1 MPKDPLSVARAVEVA
16 KATLNGMGTFRVVG
30 EISGF
35 KGPNARSGHCY
46 FELKDEEAS
55 MSVIVWRS
63 TFSRLDFELKDGL
76 EVELSGVFDVYVRS
90 GRMSFIASKV
100 EVTGEG
106 ALRQRVAALAKK
118 LAAEG
123 LMDEAAKR
131 KVPAFCERVCVVTS
145 LSGSVKDDVVRTLAR
160 RNRLV
165 EVVLCS
171 CSVQGADAP
180 PTIISALRAA
190 EALAPDAI
198 LLVRGGGSYEDLM
211 AFNDEALAR
220 AIAALRV
227 PVVTG
232 IGHEPDVTIADLV
245 ASRRQST
252 PTSAAESI
260 APPMSQ
266 LSEAL
271 MERSKR
277 LEAVLARRVDTARE
291 ALSGFATR
299 LPLSLSQGLR
309 QRRELLAAL
318 ATSRVMRDPSLLV
331 FDRAR
336 DLDRA
341 EERIADA
348 LPRGLARQAELLARL
363 GERAGHGAQRSL
375 ERASSG
381 LSALGAQLQALS
393 PLAVL
398 GRGYAIV
405 RDSEGHVV
413 SSAASLSEGQR
424 VRAILG
430 EGAIEAEVL
439 HVDAPEAPTLFRDIP
454 A

>member
-1 MPKDPLSVARAVEVA
+1 MPKDPISVARAVEVA

-30 EISGF
+30 EVSGF
-35 KGPNARSGHCY
+35 RGPNARSGHCY
-46 FELKDEEAS
+46 FDLKDEEAS

-63 TFSRLDFELKDGL
+63 TFARLDFELKDGL
-76 EVELSGVFDVYVRS
+76 EVELTGTFDVYVRS
-90 GRMSFIASKV
+90 GRMSFIASSV
-100 EVTGEG
+100 EATGEG
-106 ALRQRVAALAKK
+106 ALRQRVAALAKR

-165 EVVLCS
+165 EVTLCS

-180 PTIISALRAA
+180 PTIIAALRAA
-190 EALAPDAI
+190 EATAPDAI

-211 AFNDEALAR
+211 AFNDEGLAR
-220 AIAALRV
+220 TIVALRV

-252 PTSAAESI
+252 PTAAAESI

-266 LSEAL
+266 LEDAL
-271 MERSKR
+271 RERAKR
-277 LEAVLARRVDTARE
+277 LEAVLVRRVDTANE
-291 ALSGFATR
+291 ALSGLAAR

-309 QRRELLAAL
+309 QRLELLGAL
-318 ATSRVMRDPSLLV
+318 ASSRAMRDPALLI

-348 LPRGLARQAELLARL
+348 LPRGLKHQAELLARL
-363 GERAGHGAQRSL
+363 SGRADLGARRSL
-375 ERASSG
+375 ERATSR
-381 LSALGAQLQALS
+381 LLALDASLQALS

-398 GRGYAIV
+398 GRGYSIV
-405 RDSEGHVV
+405 KDAKGHVV
-413 SSAASLSEGQR
+413 ARASDVEVGQR
-424 VRAILG
+424 IVAVLG
-430 EGAIEAEVL
+430 QGSLEAEVTCASEPAAP
-439 HVDAPEAPTLFRDIP
+439 DALR
-454 A
+454 

>member
-1 MPKDPLSVARAVEVA
+1 
-16 KATLNGMGTFRVVG
+16 
-30 EISGF
+30 
-35 KGPNARSGHCY
+35 
-46 FELKDEEAS
+46 
-55 MSVIVWRS
+55 
-63 TFSRLDFELKDGL
+63 
-76 EVELSGVFDVYVRS
+76 
-90 GRMSFIASKV
+90 
-100 EVTGEG
+100 
-106 ALRQRVAALAKK
+106 
-118 LAAEG
+118 
-123 LMDEAAKR
+123 
-131 KVPAFCERVCVVTS
+131 
-145 LSGSVKDDVVRTLAR
+145 
-160 RNRLV
+160 
-165 EVVLCS
+165 
-171 CSVQGADAP
+171 
-180 PTIISALRAA
+180 
-190 EALAPDAI
+190 
-198 LLVRGGGSYEDLM
+198 
-211 AFNDEALAR
+211 
-220 AIAALRV
+220 
-227 PVVTG
+227 
-232 IGHEPDVTIADLV
+232 
-245 ASRRQST
+245 
-252 PTSAAESI
+252 
-260 APPMSQ
+260 
-266 LSEAL
+266 